1 MAESKTAIY
10 AAIGG
15 NAAIAITK
23 FTAAA
28 FTGSSAMLTEG
39 IHSLVDTGNGGLLL
53 LGIRMSKKPADA
65 THPFG
70 YGKELY
76 FWTLIVAMLIFGV
89 GGGVSIYEGILH
101 LLHPSPLEDPFWN
114 YVVLGIAIVFEG
126 VVFIIAWKQFQAIKG
141 EQGTWQAIR
150 TSKDPTTFTV
160 LFEDA
165 AAMLGLIAAAAGIF
179 LAHQFN
185 NPYFDGAASIVIG
198 LILTSVAYF
207 IGYESKGLLIGEG
220 ADPATLQSIEGLAE
234 SDSAIKNVER
244 PLTMYFGPHT
254 VLLTMDVQFRQGL
267 SGTERDSA
275 VQRLEKVIHDKHKDI
290 NHIFIESRSLSENR
304 PEQPQNDEN
313 AFENKHAS
321 NAEKSANRQKSSG
334 HRAQNVKSE

>member
-10 AAIGG
+10 AAILG
-15 NAAIAITK
+15 NFAIAVTK
-23 FTAAA
+23 FSAAA

-53 LGIRMSKKPADA
+53 VGISKSKKPADA
-65 THPFG
+65 AHPFG

-114 YVVLGIAIVFEG
+114 YVVLGIAIVFEAI
-126 VVFIIAWKQFQAIKG
+126 VFMIAFKQFQALKG
-141 EQGTWQAIR
+141 EESTWQAIR

-165 AAMLGLIAAAAGIF
+165 AAMLGLIAAAVGIF
-179 LAHQFN
+179 LGHQFN

-198 LILTSVAYF
+198 LILTAVAFF
-207 IGYESKGLLIGEG
+207 IGYESKGLLVGEG
-220 ADPATLQSIEGLAE
+220 ADPATLQSIKRLAE
-234 SDSAIKNVER
+234 SEPTITTVER

-254 VLLTMDVQFRQGL
+254 VLLTMDVQFRNDL
-267 SGTERDSA
+267 SGSERDAA
-275 VQRLEKVIHDKHKDI
+275 VQRLEQAIREEHHDI
-290 NHIFIESRSLSENR
+290 NHIFIEAKSLSGKAELH
-304 PEQPQNDEN
+304 QP
-313 AFENKHAS
+313 
-321 NAEKSANRQKSSG
+321 G
-334 HRAQNVKSE
+334 HGSP

>member
-1 MAESKTAIY
+1 MAESKTAVY

-53 LGIRMSKKPADA
+53 VGISKSKKPADA
-65 THPFG
+65 AHPFG

-76 FWTLIVAMLIFGV
+76 FWTLIVAMLIFGA

-101 LLHPSPLEDPFWN
+101 LLNPSPLEDPFWN

-126 VVFIIAWKQFQAIKG
+126 IVFTIAFKQFQALKG
-141 EQGTWQAIR
+141 EESTWRAIR

-198 LILTSVAYF
+198 LILTTVAFF
-207 IGYESKGLLIGEG
+207 IGYESKGLLVGEG
-220 ADPATLQSIEGLAE
+220 ADPETLQSIKSLAE
-234 SDSAIKNVER
+234 SDPAIKAVER

-254 VLLTMDVQFRQGL
+254 VLLTMDVQFRDKL

-275 VQRLEKVIHDKHKDI
+275 VQRLEKTIRGKHKDI
-290 NHIFIESRSLSENR
+290 SQIFIESRSLSGSRSEKPRSSENR
-304 PEQPQNDEN
+304 
-313 AFENKHAS
+313 
-321 NAEKSANRQKSSG
+321 
-334 HRAQNVKSE
+334 

>member
-10 AAIGG
+10 AAIIG
-15 NAAIAITK
+15 NSAIAATK

-53 LGIRMSKKPADA
+53 FGMHMSKKPADV

-76 FWTLIVAMLIFGV
+76 FWPLIVAMLIFGV

-101 LLHPSPLEDPFWN
+101 LLQPSPLEDPTWN
-114 YVVLGIAIVFEG
+114 YVVLGLAMVFEAI
-126 VVFIIAWKQFQAIKG
+126 VFIIAWKQFQAIKG
-141 EQGTWQAIR
+141 EQSTWQAIR
-150 TSKDPTTFTV
+150 TSKNPTTFTV

-165 AAMLGLIAAAAGIF
+165 AAMLGLIAAAVGIF
-179 LAHQFN
+179 LGHQFE

-198 LILTSVAYF
+198 LILTTVAFF

-220 ADPATLQSIEGLAE
+220 ADPETLQSIKVLAE
-234 SDSAIKNVER
+234 SDAAVKAVER
-244 PLTMYFGPHT
+244 PLTMHFGPHT
-254 VLLTMDVQFRQGL
+254 VLLTMDIEFREGL
-267 SGTERDSA
+267 SGNERDST
-275 VQRLEKVIHDKHKDI
+275 VKRLEKAIRDKHKDI
-290 NHIFIESRSLSENR
+290 NHIFIESKSLSGNT
-304 PEQPQNDEN
+304 
-313 AFENKHAS
+313 A
-321 NAEKSANRQKSSG
+321 
-334 HRAQNVKSE
+334 

>member
-10 AAIGG
+10 AAILG
-15 NAAIAITK
+15 NFAIAVTK
-23 FTAAA
+23 FSAAA

-53 LGIRMSKKPADA
+53 VGISKSKKPADA
-65 THPFG
+65 AHPFG

-101 LLHPSPLEDPFWN
+101 LLHPSPLENPFWN
-114 YVVLGIAIVFEG
+114 YVVLGIAIVFEAI
-126 VVFIIAWKQFQAIKG
+126 VFMIAFKQFQALKG
-141 EQGTWQAIR
+141 EESTWQAIR

-165 AAMLGLIAAAAGIF
+165 AAMLGLIAAAVGIF
-179 LAHQFN
+179 LGHQFN

-198 LILTSVAYF
+198 LILATVAFF
-207 IGYESKGLLIGEG
+207 IGYESKGLLVGEG
-220 ADPATLQSIEGLAE
+220 ADPGTLQSIKKLAE
-234 SDSAIKNVER
+234 SDPTITNVER

-254 VLLTMDVQFRQGL
+254 VLLTMDVEFRDNL
-267 SGTERDSA
+267 SGAERDAA
-275 VQRLEKVIHDKHKDI
+275 VQRLEKVIREKHHDI
-290 NHIFIESRSLSENR
+290 NHIFIEAKSLSEKKPGEPPLTGDR
-304 PEQPQNDEN
+304 
-313 AFENKHAS
+313 ARS
-321 NAEKSANRQKSSG
+321 TKSPPSDTKQDL
-334 HRAQNVKSE
+334 

>member
-1 MAESKTAIY
+1 MAESKKAIF
-10 AAIGG
+10 
-15 NAAIAITK
+15 AAIAGNFAIAVTK

-53 LGIRMSKKPADA
+53 VGISKSKKPADA
-65 THPFG
+65 AHPFG

-101 LLHPSPLEDPFWN
+101 LLHPNPLEDPFWN
-114 YVVLGIAIVFEG
+114 YVVLGIAIVFEAI
-126 VVFIIAWKQFQAIKG
+126 VFVIAFKEFQALKG
-141 EQGTWQAIR
+141 EESTWQAIR

-165 AAMLGLIAAAAGIF
+165 AAMLGLIAAAVGIF
-179 LAHQFN
+179 LGHQFN

-198 LILTSVAYF
+198 LILTAVAFF

-220 ADPATLQSIEGLAE
+220 ADPAVLGSIKILAE
-234 SDSAIKNVER
+234 SDPKITNVER
-244 PLTMYFGPHT
+244 PLTVHFGPHT
-254 VLLTMDVQFRQGL
+254 VLLTMDIEFRDKL
-267 SGTERDSA
+267 SGAERDAA
-275 VQRLEKVIHDKHKDI
+275 VQRLEKAIREKHHDI
-290 NHIFIESRSLSENR
+290 NHIFIEAKSLSGKR
-304 PEQPQNDEN
+304 PGEPSLTGE
-313 AFENKHAS
+313 
-321 NAEKSANRQKSSG
+321 SG
-334 HRAQNVKSE
+334 TEH

>member
-1 MAESKTAIY
+1 MAESKKAIY
-10 AAIGG
+10 AAIAG

-28 FTGSSAMLTEG
+28 FTGSSAMLSEG

-53 LGIRMSKKPADA
+53 LGIRKSKKPADA

-76 FWTLIVAMLIFGV
+76 FWTLIVAMLIFGA

-126 VVFIIAWKQFQAIKG
+126 IVFTIAFKQFQALKG
-141 EQGTWQAIR
+141 EQSTWQAIR

-160 LFEDA
+160 LFEDS
-165 AAMLGLIAAAAGIF
+165 AAMLGLIAAAVGIF
-179 LAHQFN
+179 LAHQFD

-198 LILTSVAYF
+198 LILATVAFF
-207 IGYESKGLLIGEG
+207 IGYESKGLLVGEG
-220 ADPATLQSIEGLAE
+220 ADPETLQSIKALAE
-234 SDSAIKNVER
+234 ADPAIKAVDR
-244 PLTMYFGPHT
+244 PLTMHFGPHV
-254 VLLTMDVQFRQGL
+254 VLLNMDVQFSDGS
-267 SGTERDSA
+267 SGTERESA
-275 VQRLEKVIHDKHKDI
+275 VERLEKAIRDKHEAIK
-290 NHIFIESRSLSENR
+290 HIFIEARSFTSDVAR
-304 PEQPQNDEN
+304 SKEQGPPQNVGGS
-313 AFENKHAS
+313 AS
-321 NAEKSANRQKSSG
+321 G
-334 HRAQNVKSE
+334 

>member
-114 YVVLGIAIVFEG
+114 YVVLGIAMVFEG
-126 VVFIIAWKQFQAIKG
+126 IVFIIAWKQFQAIKG
-141 EQGTWQAIR
+141 EQSIWQAIR

-185 NPYFDGAASIVIG
+185 NPYFDGVASIVIG
-198 LILTSVAYF
+198 LILTTVAYF

-220 ADPATLQSIEGLAE
+220 ADRETLQSIEVLAE
-234 SDSAIKNVER
+234 SDPAIKAVER

-254 VLLTMDVQFRQGL
+254 VLLTMDVQFREGL

-275 VQRLEKVIHDKHKDI
+275 VERLEKVIRDKHKDI
-290 NHIFIESRSLSENR
+290 NHIFIESRSLSGSRSENPQSSENR
-304 PEQPQNDEN
+304 QLEQP
-313 AFENKHAS
+313 
-321 NAEKSANRQKSSG
+321 G
-334 HRAQNVKSE
+334 TRALSES

>member
-10 AAIGG
+10 AAILG
-15 NAAIAITK
+15 NFAIAVTK
-23 FTAAA
+23 FSAAA

-53 LGIRMSKKPADA
+53 VGISKSKKPADA
-65 THPFG
+65 AHPFG

-114 YVVLGIAIVFEG
+114 YVVLGIAIVFEAI
-126 VVFIIAWKQFQAIKG
+126 VFMIAFKQFQALKG
-141 EQGTWQAIR
+141 EESTWQAIR

-165 AAMLGLIAAAAGIF
+165 AAMLGLIAAAVGIF
-179 LAHQFN
+179 LGHQFN

-198 LILTSVAYF
+198 LILATVAFF
-207 IGYESKGLLIGEG
+207 IGYESKGLLVGEG
-220 ADPATLQSIEGLAE
+220 ADPGTLQSIKKLAE
-234 SDSAIKNVER
+234 SDPTVTNVER

-254 VLLTMDVQFRQGL
+254 VLLTMDVEFRDNL
-267 SGTERDSA
+267 SGAERDAA
-275 VQRLEKVIHDKHKDI
+275 VQRLEKVIREKHHDI
-290 NHIFIESRSLSENR
+290 NHIFIEAKSLSGSK
-304 PEQPQNDEN
+304 PETP
-313 AFENKHAS
+313 
-321 NAEKSANRQKSSG
+321 
-334 HRAQNVKSE
+334 

>member
-28 FTGSSAMLTEG
+28 FTGSSAMLPEG

-101 LLHPSPLEDPFWN
+101 LLHPNPLEDPFWN
-114 YVVLGIAIVFEG
+114 YVVLGIAIVFEAI
-126 VVFIIAWKQFQAIKG
+126 VFMIAFKQFQALKG
-141 EQGTWQAIR
+141 EESTWQAIR
-150 TSKDPTTFTV
+150 RSKDPTTFTV

-165 AAMLGLIAAAAGIF
+165 AAMLGLIAATVGIF
-179 LAHQFN
+179 LGHQFN

-198 LILTSVAYF
+198 LILATVAFF
-207 IGYESKGLLIGEG
+207 IGYESKGLLVGEG
-220 ADPATLQSIEGLAE
+220 ADAATLQSIEDLAE

-290 NHIFIESRSLSENR
+290 NHIFIEAKSLSGSK
-304 PEQPQNDEN
+304 PETP
-313 AFENKHAS
+313 
-321 NAEKSANRQKSSG
+321 
-334 HRAQNVKSE
+334 

>member
-1 MAESKTAIY
+1 MAESKKAIY
-10 AAIGG
+10 AAIAG
-15 NAAIAITK
+15 NFAIAATK

-53 LGIRMSKKPADA
+53 VGISKSKKPADA
-65 THPFG
+65 AHPFG

-114 YVVLGIAIVFEG
+114 YVVLGIAIVFEAI
-126 VVFIIAWKQFQAIKG
+126 VFMIAFKEFQALKG
-141 EQGTWQAIR
+141 EESTWQAIR

-165 AAMLGLIAAAAGIF
+165 AAMLGLFAAAVGIF
-179 LAHQFN
+179 LGHQFN
-185 NPYFDGAASIVIG
+185 NPYLDGAASIVIG
-198 LILTSVAYF
+198 LILTAVAFF

-220 ADPATLQSIEGLAE
+220 ADPAVLRSIKRLAA
-234 SDSAIKNVER
+234 SDPKIISVER

-254 VLLTMDVQFRQGL
+254 VLLTMDVQFHNDL
-267 SGTERDSA
+267 SGSERDAA
-275 VQRLEKVIHDKHKDI
+275 VQRLEQAIREKHQDI
-290 NHIFIESRSLSENR
+290 NHIFIEAKSLSGKAELH
-304 PEQPQNDEN
+304 QP
-313 AFENKHAS
+313 
-321 NAEKSANRQKSSG
+321 G
-334 HRAQNVKSE
+334 HDSP